1 MRNNNQTNKPV
12 ANATILVF
20 SMGGIK
26 KQKKEVAMNR
36 EKIWR
41 EFAALPPEAQQ
52 LVADFIAFL
61 RTRYKQAR
69 SNKKVKPAGNLTD
82 EAFIGIW
89 RDRADMEDSR

>member
-1 MRNNNQTNKPV
+1 MNQ
-12 ANATILVF
+12 
-20 SMGGIK
+20 
-26 KQKKEVAMNR
+26 

-61 RTRYKQAR
+61 RTRSKQAR
-69 SNKKVKPAGNLTD
+69 SSKKVKPASNLAD

-89 RDRADMEDSR
+89 RDRADMQDSSAWVRNVREREWVRVHD

>member
-1 MRNNNQTNKPV
+1 MNQ
-12 ANATILVF
+12 
-20 SMGGIK
+20 
-26 KQKKEVAMNR
+26 

-69 SNKKVKPAGNLTD
+69 SNKKVKSAGNLTD

-89 RDRADMEDSR
+89 RDRPDMEDSSAWVRNLREREWIKAHD